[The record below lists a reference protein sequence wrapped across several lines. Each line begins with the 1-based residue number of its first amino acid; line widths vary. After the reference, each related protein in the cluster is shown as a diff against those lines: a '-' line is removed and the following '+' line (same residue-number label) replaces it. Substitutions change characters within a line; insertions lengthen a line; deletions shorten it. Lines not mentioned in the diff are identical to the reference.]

1 VKSKKTK
8 KIISIEGLDPVK
20 VLGIGDRNIRILEDH
35 FNERIVVRGT
45 EIILPGSGEGVEAL
59 KKVLERLVEIAA
71 DGHSITEGDILTVI
85 KDGAEGLDGIEG
97 LEDTV
102 IFYSTSKRKKI
113 VPRSPRQKEYIEAIK
128 NNDIVFAIGPAG
140 TGKTYLA
147 IATALAA
154 LKNREIER
162 IFVSRPVV
170 EAGENLGFLP
180 GDLQEKIDPYLR
192 PIFDALRDMIGIDRM
207 QRMIGAGTLE
217 IAPLAYMRGRTLNN
231 AFAILD
237 EAQNS
242 TIMQMKMFLT
252 RMGVNS
258 KAIITGD
265 ITQIDLVDPRR
276 SGLVAVMDILADV
289 EGIKFIEFG
298 EEDVVRHRLVRR
310 IIKAFTEKGARLL
323 GAGSGEDSF
332 KKGAGGDD
340 NNSTES
346 PPSSKEGNDG

>member
-1 VKSKKTK
+1 MARKKK
-8 KIISIEGLDPVK
+8 KVISIDGLDPVK
-20 VLGIGDRNIRILEDH
+20 ILGVGDRNIRILEEH

-45 EIILPGSGEGVEAL
+45 EIILPGSGEAVEGL

-71 DGHSITEGDILTVI
+71 DGHAVTEGDILTVI
-85 KDGAEGLDGIEG
+85 KNGADGMDGIDELG
-97 LEDTV
+97 DTV
-102 IFYSTSKRKKI
+102 IFYSTSRRKKI
-113 VPRSPRQKEYIEAIK
+113 VPRSPRQKEYIDAIR

-147 IATALAA
+147 IASALAA

-192 PIFDALRDMIGIDRM
+192 PIFDALRDMIGMDRV

-231 AFAILD
+231 AYAILD

-276 SGLVAVMDILADV
+276 SGLVAVLDILSGV
-289 EGIKFIEFG
+289 EGIKFIHFG
-298 EEDVVRHRLVRR
+298 EEDVVRHRLVRK
-310 IIKAFTEKGARLL
+310 IIKAFTEKGSKFIGAQSESREAGKKAPLDTAR
-323 GAGSGEDSF
+323 SV
-332 KKGAGGDD
+332 
-340 NNSTES
+340 S
-346 PPSSKEGNDG
+346 PASPDQEGNDG